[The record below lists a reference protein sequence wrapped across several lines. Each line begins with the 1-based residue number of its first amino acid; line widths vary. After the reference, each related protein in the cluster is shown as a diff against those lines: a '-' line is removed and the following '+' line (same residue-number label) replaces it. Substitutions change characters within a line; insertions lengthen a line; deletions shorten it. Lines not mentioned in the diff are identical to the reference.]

1 MGEQVPNISEYVVGN
16 VRAPESEQLDDL
28 KIEPSYMSSKKYKI
42 QKFVVRIRISYI
54 LIKKFTI

>member
-42 QKFVVRIRISYI
+42 QKFVVFRI
-54 LIKKFTI
+54 F

>member
-28 KIEPSYMSSKKYKI
+28 NIKPSYISTKNMKSKNLSSELEC
-42 QKFVVRIRISYI
+42 FVY
-54 LIKKFTI
+54 FN